1 MDLPN
6 ASDQQLLL
14 AAPNNHHNTFL
25 KDSHPAATPLTQH
38 LQQSPPN
45 HAANPHLVYVRRKS
59 EGETPKNTA
68 FDNTRQLYCEEEI
81 PQPKPHI
88 KDPKVSSFPAFA
100 PFPIASSITASAK
113 PSVPVSL
120 GNSSIISVPVSL
132 GNSSI
137 SNHVAPSS
145 GHTIVN
151 PKVFTNVHWEE
162 RYQQLQM
169 FLRKLD
175 QSNQAD
181 YIQMLQSLSSI
192 ELSRHAVE
200 LEKRSIQLS
209 LEEAK
214 ELQRVAALNVLGK
227 PVKNF
232 KARADHVECSDK
244 LKTST

>member
-6 ASDQQLLL
+6 THLHN
-14 AAPNNHHNTFL
+14 PNN
-25 KDSHPAATPLTQH
+25 

-45 HAANPHLVYVRRKS
+45 HAANGHLVYVRRKS

-81 PQPKPHI
+81 VQPKHQI
-88 KDPKVSSFPAFA
+88 KDPKVSCFPAFA
-100 PFPIASSITASAK
+100 P
-113 PSVPVSL
+113 SL
-120 GNSSIISVPVSL
+120 GNSVY
-132 GNSSI
+132 
-137 SNHVAPSS
+137 
-145 GHTIVN
+145 
-151 PKVFTNVHWEE
+151 WEE
-162 RYQQLQM
+162 RYQQLHM

-181 YIQMLQSLSSI
+181 YIQMLHSLSSI
-192 ELSRHAVE
+192 QLSRHAVE
-200 LEKRSIQLS
+200 LEKRSIHLS

-232 KARADHVECSDK
+232 KAPADHGECSDK